1 MENSVLKRE
10 NAEGITSYFEKDH
23 DRLDNLFKEFQ
34 RLKYV
39 DFAEAKKNF
48 ISFKF
53 GLQRHIIWEEEV
65 LFPLFEKKT
74 GMANAGPTFVM
85 KLEHKEIGK
94 ILEQIH
100 TKVKAA
106 DPRSEREEEL
116 LISTLKLHNMKE
128 ENVLYPAIDEC
139 TDKPE
144 IEEVFAKMSSIPEE
158 RYQTCCSS

>member
-10 NAEGITSYFEKDH
+10 KTEGITSYFEKDH
-23 DRLDNLFKEFQ
+23 DRLDSLFKEFQ

-39 DFAEAKKNF
+39 DFLEAKKNF
-48 ISFKF
+48 IAFKF

-74 GMANAGPTFVM
+74 GMSNAGPTFVM
-85 KLEHKEIGK
+85 RLEHKDIGK
-94 ILEQIH
+94 ILEEIH
-100 TKVKAA
+100 TKVKEA
-106 DPRSEREEEL
+106 DPRSEHQEEL

-128 ENVLYPAIDEC
+128 ENVLYPAIDQC
-139 TDKPE
+139 TTKME
-144 IEEVFAKMSSIPEE
+144 IEEVFEKINSIPEE